1 MTKKNYQEIN
11 QQQLALNKQF
21 KAHSSD
27 TLSAFGQLHR
37 AAMAEGDLDVK
48 TKELIALGIGI
59 AARCDGCIGAHVAAA
74 LKHGATKQECVETIN
89 VAIVMGG
96 GPSLIYGS
104 QALEAVEQLSEA

>member
-59 AARCDGCIGAHVAAA
+59 AHAA
-74 LKHGATKQECVETIN
+74 
-89 VAIVMGG
+89 M
-96 GPSLIYGS
+96 
-104 QALEAVEQLSEA
+104 AVLVHTWPPLSNMAQPNKSA